1 MTDFAVASVQTSPP
15 KARLILED
23 GSIFKGVSFGY
34 PISRAGEVVF
44 NTGMVGYPETL
55 TDPSYFG
62 QILVLTYP
70 LIGNYGVPAHR
81 MSGGILEHLESRRI
95 QVQGLIVAGASEEFS
110 HWNSHRSLSR
120 WLQAQK
126 VPALSGVDTRTL
138 TRKLREK
145 GTMLG
150 KIEFDGQSIP
160 FYDPDQDNL
169 VQKVSIRK
177 ARTYGSGKLTIAL
190 LDCGCKENIV
200 RSLLLRQVR
209 VIRLPWDY
217 DLRQIEF
224 DGLVISNGPGNPKMC
239 RKVILQIRR
248 LMFQNRPMLGICLGH
263 QLMALAA
270 GANTFKLKYGH
281 RGQNQPVQ
289 EKAHHRCFVTS
300 QNHGFAV
307 DGHTLPDDW
316 ETWFVNLNDGTN
328 EGMRHRERPF
338 MSVQFHPEAA
348 PGPVDTGFVFD
359 EFLAMV
365 RSGSSRR
372 DRE

>member
-1 MTDFAVASVQTSPP
+1 MAVLSVLSTSPP
-15 KARLILED
+15 LKARLILEE
-23 GSIFKGVSFGY
+23 GSVFEGISFGY

-44 NTGMVGYPETL
+44 NTGMVGYPEAL

-70 LIGNYGVPAHR
+70 LIGNYGVPADR
-81 MSGGILEHLESRRI
+81 QQNGILQHFESRRI
-95 QVQGLIVAGASEEFS
+95 QVQGLIVASDSEEFS
-110 HWNSHRSLSR
+110 HWSSYRSLRR

-150 KIEFDGQSIP
+150 KIEFPNQPIT
-160 FYDPDQDNL
+160 FYDPDQENL
-169 VQKVSIRK
+169 VRKVSIRRV
-177 ARTYGSGKLTIAL
+177 RTYGNGQFKIVL
-190 LDCGCKENIV
+190 LDCGCKENIL
-200 RSLLLRQVR
+200 RSLLAHDVQVLRV
-209 VIRLPWDY
+209 PWDY
-217 DLRQIEF
+217 DLRRLDF
-224 DGLVISNGPGNPKMC
+224 DGLVVSNGPGNPKMC
-239 RKVILQIRR
+239 RKTILQIRR
-248 LMFQNRPMLGICLGH
+248 VMEQNRPMLGICLGH

-289 EKAHHRCFVTS
+289 EKGNHRCFITS

-307 DGHTLPDDW
+307 DIRTLPDDW
-316 ETWFVNLNDGTN
+316 DTWFINLNDGTN

-338 MSVQFHPEAA
+338 ISVQFHPEAS
-348 PGPVDTGFVFD
+348 PGPVDTRFVFNAFM
-359 EFLAMV
+359 EIV
-365 RSGSSRR
+365 QEERR
-372 DRE
+372 HR